1 MCGPYTGYAPPTTDL
16 VPSALTW
23 VSMDI
28 YAPTT
33 DVQNIYKTWL
43 FPRLRPHQSVV
54 VVPGSFAS
62 RHYPL
67 DCNDND
73 AECYAHDLGFGDA
86 NSAKIAGEQDCI
98 RRPVPASRYSP
109 RAGFSQLR

>member
-1 MCGPYTGYAPPTTDL
+1 MCGPYTGYTPPTTDL
-16 VPSALTW
+16 IPSALTW

-43 FPRLRPHQSVV
+43 FPHLHPHQSVV

-67 DCNDND
+67 DCMDND
-73 AECYAHDLGFGDA
+73 VECYAHDLGFGDA
-86 NSAKIAGEQDCI
+86 KSTKIAGEQDCI
-98 RRPVPASRYSP
+98 RPVPTSRSSP
-109 RAGFSQLR
+109 RAGFLQLR